1 MISDN
6 NKNAIKIEYEGQSYS
21 VDADKIEGLDDE
33 QIISLLSVG
42 FPGMAGGKIER
53 QEDGSIKII
62 KRVGTKGSN
71 VLVELL
77 EACPEDNLPLK
88 IEGERGRR
96 VAPASS
102 QSDDFAPEGGCG
114 FTRISNHLVESFNQ
128 QPIEELTIAQWEQI
142 YEGWD
147 LEAIEQML
155 EPRERQIRSLIVRLY
170 YCPTKVRPLI

>member
-1 MISDN
+1 MTSDN

-21 VDADKIEGLDDE
+21 VDAAKLEGLDDE

-71 VLVELL
+71 SLLELL
-77 EACPEDNLPLK
+77 ENCPEDNLPLE
-88 IEGERGRR
+88 I
-96 VAPASS
+96 
-102 QSDDFAPEGGCG
+102 QS
-114 FTRISNHLVESFNQ
+114 LNQ
-128 QPIEELTIAQWEQI
+128 QPIEELTIAQWSKI

-147 LEAIEQML
+147 LEAIEQIL
-155 EPRERQIRSLIVRLY
+155 LQRERQIHSLIVRLY
-170 YCPTKVRPLI
+170 YCPTKIRPLI

>member
-1 MISDN
+1 MSQDN
-6 NKNAIKIEYEGQSYS
+6 NLKKQIKVEYEGQSYS

-53 QEDGSIKII
+53 QENGSIKII

-71 VLVELL
+71 ALVKLL
-77 EACPEDNLPLK
+77 EDCQSDNLPLK
-88 IEGERGRR
+88 IE
-96 VAPASS
+96 
-102 QSDDFAPEGGCG
+102 
-114 FTRISNHLVESFNQ
+114 SFNQ
-128 QPIEELTIAQWEQI
+128 QHIEELTIAQWEKI

-155 EPRERQIRSLIVRLY
+155 SRRESQIRSLIVRLY
-170 YCPTKVRPLI
+170 FCPTKVRPLI